1 MHQLKKSS
9 KKCGKKGPKQHGRGN
24 LRVGLSFSLRKLIF
38 IGLGCAGAYEPDP
51 ISVLVKL
58 NAISH

>member
-9 KKCGKKGPKQHGRGN
+9 KNLGKKAQNNMGGGIC
-24 LRVGLSFSLRKLIF
+24 GLGWVSTSENSFF